1 MLPIGLQSKIED
13 NLANI
18 RSHNLMRSIKNL
30 DYIDAGHALDSNGK
44 KYLVLASN
52 NYLGLTFQPEIIE
65 AGRRAFA
72 YGTGSTGARLTTG
85 GSGGLHTLENSLA
98 KFKKTQAALFY
109 NTGYMA
115 NVGVISA
122 LADSKDIIFSDE
134 LNHASIID
142 GARLSKAKI
151 IVYKHSDMQD
161 LQDKLRQFA
170 HTAANTFIVTDGVF
184 SMDGDIAK
192 LPELVFLAEK
202 HQSCLIVDDAHAVGV
217 LGSSGAGTA
226 EHFGLSGR
234 VHVQIGTLSKSLAG
248 EGGYAAA
255 DQAVIDYLINKSR
268 SFIFSTACSPVNA
281 AVANAALS
289 YLQTHPELLNKLRAN
304 TNAMRQALSKE
315 KLPLLAGD
323 TPIIPIMIGDARI
336 ATEFSSQLAE
346 HGILLSAIRPPTVEV
361 GSSRLRLTVSAA
373 HEMEELC
380 AAAKLIGSI
389 YSKLCVN

>member
-1 MLPIGLQSKIED
+1 
-13 NLANI
+13 
-18 RSHNLMRSIKNL
+18 MRSIKTLN
-30 DYIDAGHALDSNGK
+30 YIDAGHALDSDGK

-52 NYLGLTFQPEIIE
+52 NYLGLTFRPEIIE
-65 AGRRAFA
+65 AGRQAFA
-72 YGTGSTGARLTTG
+72 HGTGSTGARLTTG
-85 GSGGLHTLENSLA
+85 GSGGLHTLEQRLA
-98 KFKKTQAALFY
+98 QFKNTQAALFY

-115 NVGVISA
+115 NVGTISA

-170 HTAANTFIVTDGVF
+170 HNAANTFIITDGVF

-192 LPELVFLAEK
+192 LPELVFWAEK
-202 HQSCLIVDDAHAVGV
+202 YQSCLIVDDAHAVGV

-255 DQAVIDYLINKSR
+255 DQAIIDYLVNKSR

-281 AVANAALS
+281 AVVNAALS
-289 YLQTHPELLNKLRAN
+289 FLQSHPELLDKLRAN
-304 TNAMRQALSKE
+304 TNAMRQALDDE
-315 KLPLLAGD
+315 RLPLLAGD
-323 TPIIPIMIGDARI
+323 TPIIPIMIGDARL
-336 ATEFSSQLAE
+336 ATEFSALLAQQ
-346 HGILLSAIRPPTVEV
+346 GILLSAIRPPTVEI
-361 GSSRLRLTVSAA
+361 GRSRLRLTVTAA
-373 HEMEELC
+373 HDIDELC

-389 YSKLCVN
+389 YRRLCIN